1 MTQNTKKK
9 PITNVILWIIYG
21 LFLASLLPHT
31 AWAFKNWEPSEGWEF
46 FGLHLPQFTNWVLA
60 ISFELTIA
68 VLTHQLSKRIENT
81 PRYTKNKKQED
92 GTFKKVPDNW
102 EKNKYRYGNWF
113 FFLLVMATGVSV
125 MANLAH
131 AVEFGGN
138 LKIFTEWGLSPKA
151 FAVGFGGILPI
162 MSQGFAN
169 VLSDVTESEAEES
182 PELIKARNELSEA
195 KKLLRESELRLK
207 ASEDA
212 RRITEEEKRA
222 AEARMDT
229 MGDLVKYLF
238 AEDRRQRIIF
248 VKQKW
253 PGLKNS
259 AIALI
264 TDTSEA
270 HVSETL
276 QQHELVAG

>member
-1 MTQNTKKK
+1 MNHNQKKK
-9 PITNVILWIIYG
+9 PITNIILWIIYG

-31 AWAFKNWEPSEGWEF
+31 AWAFANWETAEGWIF
-46 FGLHLPQFTNWVLA
+46 FGMKLPQFTNWVLA

-81 PRYTKNKKQED
+81 PKYTKNKKQED

-131 AVEFGGN
+131 AVEFGGE
-138 LKIFTEWGLSPKA
+138 LKIFTEWGLSPKM
-151 FAVGFGGILPI
+151 FAIGFGGILPI
-162 MSQGFAN
+162 MSLGFAN
-169 VLSDVTESEAEES
+169 VLSDVTETEAEES
-182 PELIKARNELSEA
+182 PELIRARADLIEV
-195 KKLLRESELRLK
+195 KTKLRESELRLK
-207 ASEDA
+207 ASEESRKTA
-212 RRITEEEKRA
+212 EEEKRA

-238 AEDRRQRIIF
+238 ADDKRQRIIF
-248 VKQKW
+248 VKKKW
-253 PGLKNS
+253 PDLKNS

-264 TDTSEA
+264 TETSEA

-276 QQHELVAG
+276 KHGELIEA